1 MNHYILTGKKSVSIA
16 KGVTKEGIESEKL
29 PISGEISQYE
39 EKPNSD
45 KGKVFNDL
53 TDYLNFLYLNQ
64 KEYADSDEDY
74 DYIYTDQLYSDSS
87 DSEEYTLK
95 DYLSILYPEE
105 EYSY

>member
-74 DYIYTDQLYSDSS
+74 DYFYTDQYLQGVSFEILLFQMTVALNWWDSD
-87 DSEEYTLK
+87 
-95 DYLSILYPEE
+95 P
-105 EYSY
+105 

>member
-1 MNHYILTGKKSVSIA
+1 MTKK
-16 KGVTKEGIESEKL
+16 GIESETL
-29 PISGEISQYE
+29 AIDGEISQYE

-74 DYIYTDQLYSDSS
+74 DYIYTDQSYS
-87 DSEEYTLK
+87 DSEEYSLK